1 MIVWRDKRTTTLT
14 IPAELVSNVRI
25 AIEARAKEFKT
36 TSQEKDERHV
46 DGVSTRERWNNMAR
60 SLTKLAEQL
69 K

>member
-1 MIVWRDKRTTTLT
+1 MTAWRDKRTVTLS

-36 TSQEKDERHV
+36 GNWAERRSMGETTIGQHWDDV
-46 DGVSTRERWNNMAR
+46 AR
-60 SLTKLAEQL
+60 GLTKLAEQL